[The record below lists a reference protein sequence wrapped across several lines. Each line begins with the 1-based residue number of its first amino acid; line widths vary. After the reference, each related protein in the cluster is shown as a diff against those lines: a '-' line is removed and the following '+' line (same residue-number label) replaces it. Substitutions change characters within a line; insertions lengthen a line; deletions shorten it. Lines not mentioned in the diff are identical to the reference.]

1 MDLQKMLSKIS
12 PEQLQ
17 QGMKQLGLTP
27 EQMKQVNNMASGG
40 SPSDINMGDV
50 NEFLKNN
57 PKLAKQAQ
65 QANMMGMIS
74 EIFGK

>member
-1 MDLQKMLSKIS
+1 MDLQKMLSQIS

-27 EQMKQVNNMASGG
+27 EQMNQVKNVANGG
-40 SPSDINMGDV
+40 STDNINMNEV
-50 NEFLKNN
+50 NEVLKKN
-57 PKLAKQAQ
+57 PNLEKQLK
-65 QANMMGMIS
+65 QANMLNKIS